1 MRKSQR
7 ELLVEAQK
15 AKSTTIEVDGYDG
28 LFELLLNGTANPS
41 QHNLLYSKHEENALV
56 GMVGTS
62 KTSGLC
68 ALKWFEALTE
78 PGKIVAICRRDYN
91 KLMIT
96 TAKRMEEM
104 LHRLP
109 PGTLV
114 DRDKSAPMRWWV
126 NPIGGGAVSQFIFLG
141 LHERPAGL
149 ECHSIA
155 VDEAD
160 EVDRDILAETRT
172 RARLKGFKRRVDL
185 AFNPTDEDHYLYTDC
200 TGLNEKGEQVLGP
213 DGKSARIYNPI
224 YAVPGENDRN
234 LYDGYYEN
242 MRKTLPPDL
251 IRRLVEG
258 KWGGAIK
265 GTPVYGRVFQRDF
278 HAKGMLTAN
287 PNAPIVRFHD
297 FGYRHPFCIWA
308 QVTPFGGLDVLWELK
323 GENEEI
329 HEWAPRVLA
338 ETRTRFPDA
347 IKVTDWGDP
356 AATQHKDT
364 GSTLAVLNAN
374 GIALHFIPGVKID
387 TGIRTVRV
395 LMSRQSGG
403 TPAFRIDNR
412 CTFLIRMLEKGY
424 RYPDEKER
432 KGRRFDEPLKD
443 GIYDHAA
450 DALRY
455 GIYGLFGNRLALV
468 GAPDDDDPSTGDGT
482 HASVTV
488 AGMYGLPRSM
498 AYSASADPIKRG
510 R

>member
-1 MRKSQR
+1 MRKSSR
-7 ELLVEAQK
+7 ELLAESKKGEAK
-15 AKSTTIEVDGYDG
+15 VVEVDGYDG
-28 LFELLLNGTANPS
+28 LHELLLNGTGNPS
-41 QHNLLYSKHEENALV
+41 QKQLLYSPYEENALI

-68 ALKWFEALTE
+68 AQAWMEALLE
-78 PGKIVAICRRDYN
+78 PGKIIAIARRDYN

-104 LHRLP
+104 LYRLP

-126 NPIGGGAVSQFIFLG
+126 NPIGGGAISQFIFLG

-149 ECHSIA
+149 ECHSVK

-160 EVDRDILAETRT
+160 EVDRDVLAETRT
-172 RARLKGFKRRVDL
+172 RARLRGFKRRVDL

-200 TGLNEKGEQVLGP
+200 TGLNEKGEKIADP
-213 DGKSARIYNPI
+213 IYNAI

-278 HAKGMLTAN
+278 HAKGMLTFN
-287 PNAPIVRFHD
+287 KYGPLVRFHD
-297 FGYRHPFCIWA
+297 FGYRNPFCIWA
-308 QVTPFGGLDVLWELK
+308 QPTPYGGLDVLWELK

-347 IKVTDWGDP
+347 TNITDWGDP
-356 AATQHKDT
+356 AANQHKDT
-364 GSTLAVLNAN
+364 GSTMAVLHKN
-374 GIALHFIPGVKID
+374 GITLHFITNYKGILD
-387 TGIRTVRV
+387 AGIRTVRF
-395 LMSRQSGG
+395 LLSRQSGG
-403 TPAFRIDNR
+403 VPACRIDSR

-424 RYPDEKER
+424 RYPDESER
-432 KGRRFDEPLKD
+432 KGRKMDEPLKD

-455 GIYGLFGNRLALV
+455 GIHGLFGHQVVAAAS
-468 GAPDDDDPSTGDGT
+468 GPDDDGSGAPPAPMVQAAWSGTATGLQQSIAYVPGRDPQK
-482 HASVTV
+482 
-488 AGMYGLPRSM
+488 MR
-498 AYSASADPIKRG
+498 R
-510 R
+510 

>member
-7 ELLVEAQK
+7 ELLADAQRGEK
-15 AKSTTIEVDGYDG
+15 KIVEVDGYDG
-28 LFELLLNGTANPS
+28 LHELLLNGSGNPS
-41 QHNLLYSKHEENALV
+41 QKQLLYSKHEENALV

-62 KTSGLC
+62 KTSALC
-68 ALKWFEALTE
+68 SQAWMEALLE
-78 PGKIVAICRRDYN
+78 PGKIIAIARRDYN

-104 LHRLP
+104 LGRLP

-126 NPIGGGAVSQFIFLG
+126 NPIGGGAISQFIFLG

-149 ECHSIA
+149 ECHSVK

-160 EVDRDILAETRT
+160 EVDRDVLAETRT
-172 RARLKGFKRRVDL
+172 RARLRGFKRRVDL

-200 TGLNEKGEQVLGP
+200 TGLNEKGEKIADP
-213 DGKSARIYNPI
+213 IYNAI

-278 HAKGMLTAN
+278 HAKGMLAFN
-287 PNAPIVRFHD
+287 KYGPLVRFHD
-297 FGYRHPFCIWA
+297 FGYRNPFCIWA
-308 QVTPFGGLDVLWELK
+308 QPTAFGGLDVLWELK

-329 HEWAPRVLA
+329 HDWAPRVLA

-347 IKVTDWGDP
+347 TTVTDWGDP
-356 AATQHKDT
+356 AANQHKDT
-364 GSTLAVLNAN
+364 GSTIGVLNKH
-374 GIALHFIPGVKID
+374 GITLYFIPGAKIEP
-387 TGIRTVRV
+387 GLRTVR
-395 LMSRQSGG
+395 LLLSRQSGG
-403 TPAFRIDNR
+403 VPAFRIDSR

-432 KGRRFDEPLKD
+432 KGRKMDEPLKD
-443 GIYDHAA
+443 GVYDHAA

-455 GIYGLFGNRLALV
+455 GIYGLFGHQMATARGPEDEEVGLA
-468 GAPDDDDPSTGDGT
+468 APGVQSTWSGSGPVLQGSIAYAPSFDPQK
-482 HASVTV
+482 
-488 AGMYGLPRSM
+488 MR
-498 AYSASADPIKRG
+498 R
-510 R
+510 